1 MAVRCPWTAD
11 SPRRCRLTPEPRG
24 MCGDRSRLR
33 ELPLCTWWNR
43 RVTSPVRTARL
54 IDEQQSAVLALVA
67 AAQEQD
73 GVAPMSE
80 QSLLAAR
87 GRSGRPVE
95 HLLAYA
101 DDGLVGYLQVD
112 EGEETPSAELVVAP
126 SHRRQGVGSE
136 LLSRIRPG
144 TRIWAHGDLAASDA
158 FAAAHGLEVVRELFV
173 LGLRFAEAGPA
184 GRRRGGVA
192 AGQRRGVRA
201 PRRAGP
207 HDPRRPRRSH
217 GGVLVRPRGADPG
230 RARGRPRHGGR
241 LPLDETTF
249 RD

>member
-1 MAVRCPWTAD
+1 MAGFRVRQ
-11 SPRRCRLTPEPRG
+11 
-24 MCGDRSRLR
+24 LR
-33 ELPLCTWWNR
+33 HGFWWSAWWNR
-43 RVTSPVRTARL
+43 GVTSPFVRTARL
-54 IDEQQSAVLALVA
+54 SADQRSAVLALVA

-101 DDGLVGYLQVD
+101 DDHLVGYLQVD

-136 LLSRIRPG
+136 LIGRIPRG
-144 TRIWAHGDLAASDA
+144 TRIWAHGDLAAADR

-173 LGLRFAEAGPA
+173 LGRRFDEAGP
-184 GRRRGGVA
+184 VDE
-192 AGQRRGVRA
+192 
-201 PRRAGP
+201 P
-207 HDPRRPRRSH
+207 
-217 GGVLVRPRGADPG
+217 VLP
-230 RARGRPRHGGR
+230 
-241 LPLDETTF
+241 E
-249 RD
+249 